1 MHSNKR
7 AKIINDPIYGF
18 IEIDKGII
26 NDLINHDYFQRLRR
40 ISQLGLSYLVYP
52 GAEHSRFQ
60 HALGCLHLMKKAL
73 GVLENK
79 GHKITSDEKTAVK
92 IAILLHDIG
101 HSPFSHALER
111 TLIKNISHED
121 ITLLYLNRF
130 NEIFEGKLS
139 LAIKIFTDNYHKKF
153 LNQLVSSQLDIDR
166 LDYLKRD
173 SYFTGVAEGNIGV
186 DRIINMLDV
195 ENDMLVIEEKGI
207 YSIEKFLLAR
217 RLMYWQVYLHKT
229 VLSSEFMLIKLIQR
243 AVYLVKNQQKI
254 YLSPELDYFLKSEF
268 SLEEL
273 KNDNSFLEKFSKM
286 DDYEIF
292 TCLKY
297 WINSSDYVLSNLSKK
312 ILNRDLLKI
321 KIQKNNFDIIKIKDC
336 KELMIKNEKITTH
349 EVDFFIFSEK
359 VSNSLYTTNDDNIKI
374 LFKDGSIK
382 DFSNS
387 SEQFDNKVFSKTINK
402 YFFCFPKEYFI
413 E

>member
-73 GVLENK
+73 DILENK

-121 ITLLYLNRF
+121 ITLLYLHRF
-130 NEIFEGKLS
+130 NEIFDGKLS

-173 SYFTGVAEGNIGV
+173 SFFTGVAEGNIGV
-186 DRIINMLDV
+186 DRIINMLNV

-243 AVYLVKNQQKI
+243 AVYLVKNQQEI
-254 YLSPELDYFLKSEF
+254 YLSPELDYFLKNEF
-268 SLEEL
+268 TLEEL
-273 KNDNSFLEKFSKM
+273 KNDNGFLEKFSKM

-297 WINSSDYVLSNLSKK
+297 WISSNDYVLSNLSKK

-321 KIQKNNFDIIKIKDC
+321 KIQKNSFDITKIKDC
-336 KELMIKNEKITTH
+336 KKLMINNEKITSH
-349 EVDFFIFSEK
+349 AVDFFIFSEK
-359 VSNSLYTTNDDNIKI
+359 VSNSLYTTNYDNIKI

>member
-1 MHSNKR
+1 MHSNER

-26 NDLINHDYFQRLRR
+26 NDLINHKYFQRLRR

-52 GAEHSRFQ
+52 GAQHTRFQ
-60 HALGCLHLMKKAL
+60 HALGCLHLMKKAIAN
-73 GVLENK
+73 LENK

-101 HSPFSHALER
+101 HTPFSHALER
-111 TLIKNISHED
+111 TLIKNISHEE
-121 ITLLYLNRF
+121 ITLLYMYRF
-130 NEIFEGKLS
+130 NEIFKGKLS
-139 LAIKIFTDNYHKKF
+139 LAIKIFTNNYHKKF
-153 LNQLVSSQLDIDR
+153 LNQLVSSQLDVDR

-173 SYFTGVAEGNIGV
+173 SFFTGVAEGNIGV
-186 DRIINMLDV
+186 DRIINMFDV
-195 ENDMLVIEEKGI
+195 SKDMLVIEEKGI

-243 AVYLVKNQQKI
+243 SIYLVEKNHKI
-254 YLSPELDYFLKSEF
+254 YLPK
-268 SLEEL
+268 EL
-273 KNDNSFLEKFSKM
+273 KYLFKNNFTIDQLKKDKKFLEKFSKL
-286 DDYEIF
+286 DDYEIY

-297 WINSSDYVLSNLSKK
+297 WINNSDYVLSNLSRK

-321 KIQKNNFDIIKIKDC
+321 KIQKNKFDITIIENC
-336 KELMIKNEKITTH
+336 KKLMIKNEKINPK
-349 EVDFFIFSEK
+349 EAEFFIFSEK
-359 VSNSLYTTNDDNIKI
+359 VSNSLYTDNDHNIKI
-374 LFKDGSIK
+374 LFKEGYIK

-387 SEQFDNKVFSKTINK
+387 SEQFENNIFNKTINK
-402 YFFCFPKEYFI
+402 YFFCFPKEYHI
-413 E
+413 K

>member
-7 AKIINDPIYGF
+7 AQIINDPIYGF

-73 GVLENK
+73 DILEKK
-79 GHKITSDEKTAVK
+79 GQKITSDEKTAVK

-121 ITLLYLNRF
+121 ITLLYLHRF
-130 NEIFEGKLS
+130 NEIFDGKLS

-166 LDYLKRD
+166 LDYLNRD
-173 SYFTGVAEGNIGV
+173 SFFTGVAEGNIGV
-186 DRIINMLDV
+186 DRIINMLNV

-243 AVYLVKNQQKI
+243 AVYLVKNQQEI
-254 YLSPELDYFLKSEF
+254 YLSPELDYFLKNEF
-268 SLEEL
+268 TLEKL
-273 KNDNSFLEKFSKM
+273 KNDNGFLEKFSKM

-297 WINSSDYVLSNLSKK
+297 WISSNDYVLSNLSKK

-321 KIQKNNFDIIKIKDC
+321 KIQKNSFDITKIKDC
-336 KELMIKNEKITTH
+336 KKLMINNEKITLN

>member
-26 NDLINHDYFQRLRR
+26 NDLINHEYFQRLRR

-73 GVLENK
+73 DVLEKK
-79 GHKITSDEKTAVK
+79 GQKITSDEKIAVK

-121 ITLLYLNRF
+121 ITLLYLHRF
-130 NEIFEGKLS
+130 NEIFDGKLS
-139 LAIKIFTDNYHKKF
+139 LAINIFTDNYHKKF

-173 SYFTGVAEGNIGV
+173 SFFTGVAEGNIGV
-186 DRIINMLDV
+186 DRIINMLNV

-243 AVYLVKNQQKI
+243 AVYLVKNQQEI
-254 YLSPELDYFLKSEF
+254 YLSPELDYFLKNEF
-268 SLEEL
+268 TLKEL

-297 WINSSDYVLSNLSKK
+297 WIGSSDYVLSNLSKK

-321 KIQKNNFDIIKIKDC
+321 KIQKNSFDITKIKYS
-336 KELMIKNEKITTH
+336 KELMIKNEKITSH

-359 VSNSLYTTNDDNIKI
+359 VSNSLYSTNDDNIKI

-387 SEQFDNKVFSKTINK
+387 SEQFDNNVFSKTINK

>member
-73 GVLENK
+73 SILENK
-79 GHKITSDEKTAVK
+79 GHIITSDEKTAVK

-121 ITLLYLNRF
+121 ITLLYLHKF
-130 NEIFEGKLS
+130 NEIFDGKLS

-173 SYFTGVAEGNIGV
+173 SFFTGVAEGNIGV
-186 DRIINMLDV
+186 DRIINMLNV

-243 AVYLVKNQQKI
+243 AVYLVKNQQEI
-254 YLSPELDYFLKSEF
+254 YLSPELDYFLKNEF
-268 SLEEL
+268 TLEEL

-297 WINSSDYVLSNLSKK
+297 WISSNDYVLSNLSKK

-321 KIQKNNFDIIKIKDC
+321 KIQKNSFDITKIKDS
-336 KELMIKNEKITTH
+336 KELMIKNEKITSH

-359 VSNSLYTTNDDNIKI
+359 VSNSLYSTNDDNIKI

-387 SEQFDNKVFSKTINK
+387 SEQFDNNVFSKTINK

>member
-73 GVLENK
+73 DILENK

-121 ITLLYLNRF
+121 ITLLYLHRF
-130 NEIFEGKLS
+130 NEIFDGKLS

-173 SYFTGVAEGNIGV
+173 SFFTGVAEGNIGV
-186 DRIINMLDV
+186 DRIINMLNV

-243 AVYLVKNQQKI
+243 AVYLVKNQQEI
-254 YLSPELDYFLKSEF
+254 YLSPELDYFLKNEF
-268 SLEEL
+268 TLEEL

-297 WINSSDYVLSNLSKK
+297 WISSSDYVLSNLSKK

-321 KIQKNNFDIIKIKDC
+321 KIQKNSFDRTKIKDS
-336 KELMIKNEKITTH
+336 KELMINNEKITSH

-387 SEQFDNKVFSKTINK
+387 SEQFDNNVFSKTINK

>member
-73 GVLENK
+73 DILEKK
-79 GHKITSDEKTAVK
+79 GQKITSDEKTAVK
-92 IAILLHDIG
+92 IAIFLHDIG

-121 ITLLYLNRF
+121 ITLLYLHRF
-130 NEIFEGKLS
+130 NEIFDGKLS

-173 SYFTGVAEGNIGV
+173 SFFTGVAEGNIGV
-186 DRIINMLDV
+186 DRIINMLNV

-243 AVYLVKNQQKI
+243 AVYLVKNQQEI
-254 YLSPELDYFLKSEF
+254 YLSPELDYFLKNEF
-268 SLEEL
+268 TLEEL

-297 WINSSDYVLSNLSKK
+297 WISSSDYVLSNLSKK

-321 KIQKNNFDIIKIKDC
+321 KIQKNSFDITKIIDS
-336 KELMIKNEKITTH
+336 KELMIKNEKITSH

-387 SEQFDNKVFSKTINK
+387 SEQFDNNVFSKTINK

>member
-73 GVLENK
+73 DILENK

-121 ITLLYLNRF
+121 ITLLYLHRF
-130 NEIFEGKLS
+130 NEIFDGKLS

-173 SYFTGVAEGNIGV
+173 SFFTGVAEGNIGV
-186 DRIINMLDV
+186 DRIINMLNV

-243 AVYLVKNQQKI
+243 AVYLVKNQQEI

-268 SLEEL
+268 TLEEL

-297 WINSSDYVLSNLSKK
+297 WISSNDYVLSNLSKK

-321 KIQKNNFDIIKIKDC
+321 KIQKNSFDITKIKDS
-336 KELMIKNEKITTH
+336 KELMIKNEKITSH

>member
-26 NDLINHDYFQRLRR
+26 NDLINHEYFQRLRR

-73 GVLENK
+73 DILENK
-79 GHKITSDEKTAVK
+79 GHEITSNEKIAVK

-121 ITLLYLNRF
+121 ITLLYLHRF
-130 NEIFEGKLS
+130 NEIFDGKLS

-173 SYFTGVAEGNIGV
+173 SFFTGVAEGNI
-186 DRIINMLDV
+186 
-195 ENDMLVIEEKGI
+195 
-207 YSIEKFLLAR
+207 
-217 RLMYWQVYLHKT
+217 
-229 VLSSEFMLIKLIQR
+229 
-243 AVYLVKNQQKI
+243 
-254 YLSPELDYFLKSEF
+254 
-268 SLEEL
+268 
-273 KNDNSFLEKFSKM
+273 
-286 DDYEIF
+286 
-292 TCLKY
+292 
-297 WINSSDYVLSNLSKK
+297 
-312 ILNRDLLKI
+312 
-321 KIQKNNFDIIKIKDC
+321 
-336 KELMIKNEKITTH
+336 
-349 EVDFFIFSEK
+349 
-359 VSNSLYTTNDDNIKI
+359 
-374 LFKDGSIK
+374 
-382 DFSNS
+382 
-387 SEQFDNKVFSKTINK
+387 
-402 YFFCFPKEYFI
+402 
-413 E
+413 